1 MTTRRLFALL
11 IAVAAGLVITAAL
24 GTTPPSPTVKRLQ
37 TQVTTLRFQLRYSRR
52 MNDQLTNKIHALLD
66 HIHQLES
73 DITDCVSKIPPPV
86 GP

>member
-1 MTTRRLFALL
+1 MTTRLLFAILV
-11 IAVAAGLVITAAL
+11 AVAAALVINTAH
-24 GTTPPSPTVKRLQ
+24 GTTPPTPTVKRLHA
-37 TQVTTLRFQLRYSRR
+37 QVTALRFQLRYSRR

-73 DITDCVSKIPPPV
+73 DVTDCVSKIPPPV